1 MLKLGAIL
9 GTISKSL
16 PDEPHATPQRDDQG
30 MANEWSMGHMLEW
43 GRLCVPL
50 SIVGRDDW
58 VSSRCNSDLDL
69 VEILND
75 FHQVF

>member
-1 MLKLGAIL
+1 MLKSVAIL

-16 PDEPHATPQRDDQG
+16 PDDPYATPQRDDQER
-30 MANEWSMGHMLEW
+30 ANEWSMGHMLGW

-50 SIVGRDDW
+50 SIVGRADR
-58 VSSRCNSDLDL
+58 VSSRCSSDLHL